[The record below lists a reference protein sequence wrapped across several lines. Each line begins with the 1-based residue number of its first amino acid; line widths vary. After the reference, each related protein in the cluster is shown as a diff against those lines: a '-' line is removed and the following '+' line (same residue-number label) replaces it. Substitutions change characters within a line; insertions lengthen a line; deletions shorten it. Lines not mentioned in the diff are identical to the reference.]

1 MNEGILSEDPAQ
13 SKSSFI
19 SSVATVLG
27 GQAACAALAL
37 ITEVCYARL
46 LGPQG
51 RGQISLCMM
60 LIAFGVLVGGL
71 GCDSPIVVWTA
82 DSRKKISGWLPIVLL
97 LGLAGS
103 AFACGLLAIVFWHW
117 HLTALQTITTPLV
130 ILILAT
136 IPVAIFSG
144 YLMAILLGSERFR
157 LRAVVTLA
165 DQFAGL
171 AGFVLLLF
179 VLGPKVETAVLGN
192 LVGLVVGAGII
203 FIAFR
208 DSFLSLRKVPRIDAG
223 IAAGLRMGLRGQA
236 SILATTLYY
245 RFDVFLVSFFL
256 GPTQVGLY
264 ALGVV
269 VSEALWQI
277 PSAVASALFPRTV
290 RTVDNGASDF
300 TCLIMR
306 QVSVISVVLGVL
318 LVVVCPIA
326 IPLVFGQSFFPSVA
340 VVWWL
345 MPGTVALS
353 MAKVACADLT
363 ARYKTGYSTVFA
375 FVALGVSVPLDLVLI
390 PRMGIQGAAL
400 TSSVAYI
407 VDAGLLLAALKY
419 ELKVRWKSLLVP
431 SMADFEFYR
440 LAWLRYR
447 SWLRSALPPAAGAG
461 EPS

>member
-1 MNEGILSEDPAQ
+1 M
-13 SKSSFI
+13 
-19 SSVATVLG
+19 
-27 GQAACAALAL
+27 
-37 ITEVCYARL
+37 
-46 LGPQG
+46 
-51 RGQISLCMM
+51 
-60 LIAFGVLVGGL
+60 
-71 GCDSPIVVWTA
+71 
-82 DSRKKISGWLPIVLL
+82 SGWLPIVLL

-103 AFACGLLAIVFWHW
+103 AFACGLLAIVIWHW
-117 HLTALQTITTPLV
+117 HLAALQTITTPLA
-130 ILILAT
+130 ILILVT

-171 AGFVLLLF
+171 GGFVLLLLF
-179 VLGPKVETAVLGN
+179 LGPKVETAVLGN
-192 LVGLVVGAGII
+192 LVGLVVGAVII

-208 DSFLSLRKVPRIDAG
+208 DSFLALRKVPRIDSG

-256 GPTQVGLY
+256 GPAQVGLY

-269 VSEALWQI
+269 VSEALWQL

-290 RTVDNGASDF
+290 RTLDDGASDF

-306 QVSVISVVLGVL
+306 QVSVISCVLGIL

-326 IPLVFGQSFFPSVA
+326 IPLVFGERFLPSVA

-345 MPGTVALS
+345 MPGTIALS

-375 FVALGVSVPLDLVLI
+375 FIALGVSVPLDLVLI

-400 TSSVAYI
+400 TSSVTYI
-407 VDAGLLLAALKY
+407 VDAGLLLAALRY
-419 ELKVRWKSLLVP
+419 ELKVSWKSLLVP

-447 SWLRSALPPAAGAG
+447 SRLRSAPLPAAGAG

>member
-1 MNEGILSEDPAQ
+1 
-13 SKSSFI
+13 
-19 SSVATVLG
+19 
-27 GQAACAALAL
+27 
-37 ITEVCYARL
+37 
-46 LGPQG
+46 
-51 RGQISLCMM
+51 
-60 LIAFGVLVGGL
+60 
-71 GCDSPIVVWTA
+71 
-82 DSRKKISGWLPIVLL
+82 
-97 LGLAGS
+97 
-103 AFACGLLAIVFWHW
+103 
-117 HLTALQTITTPLV
+117 
-130 ILILAT
+130 
-136 IPVAIFSG
+136 
-144 YLMAILLGSERFR
+144 
-157 LRAVVTLA
+157 
-165 DQFAGL
+165 
-171 AGFVLLLF
+171 
-179 VLGPKVETAVLGN
+179 VLGN
-192 LVGLVVGAGII
+192 LVGLVVGAVII

-208 DSFLSLRKVPRIDAG
+208 DSFLALRKVPRIDSG

-290 RTVDNGASDF
+290 RTLDDGASDF

-306 QVSVISVVLGVL
+306 QVSVISCVLGVL
-318 LVVVCPIA
+318 LVVACPIA
-326 IPLVFGQSFFPSVA
+326 IPLVFGERFLPSVA

-345 MPGTVALS
+345 MPGTIALS

-375 FVALGVSVPLDLVLI
+375 FIALGVSVPLDLVLI

-407 VDAGLLLAALKY
+407 VDAGLLLAALRY
-419 ELKVRWKSLLVP
+419 ELKVSWKSLLVP
-431 SMADFEFYR
+431 STADFEFYR

-447 SWLRSALPPAAGAG
+447 SWLRSALLPAAGEG